1 MAAGP
6 TSAPTPSDSMSA
18 TARTPGVLLL
28 AGSPSDLDLVLDC
41 EDALA
46 ALGIASEIQVLSAH
60 RTPDEAAACARS
72 AESRGFGVVI
82 AFAGMAAH
90 LAGVSAAHTLLPV
103 IAVPVASGALGGI
116 DAALASLQMPP
127 GTPVAAVAIDG
138 ARNAALLAARIL
150 GVTDIALRER
160 LRDQLLRE
168 RARYEPGRIASEIQ
182 KRREKRKA

>member
-1 MAAGP
+1 M
-6 TSAPTPSDSMSA
+6 
-18 TARTPGVLLL
+18 TAERGVLLL

-41 EDALA
+41 EAVLA
-46 ALGIASEIQVLSAH
+46 DLGIASEIQVLSAH
-60 RTPDEAAACARS
+60 RTPDEVAACVRA
-72 AESRGFGVVI
+72 AEPNGFRVII

-103 IAVPVASGALGGI
+103 IGVPVASGALGGV

-150 GVTDIALRER
+150 GTSDPVLRER
-160 LRDQLLRE
+160 LRELAARE
-168 RARYEPGRIASEIQ
+168 RARYDPARIATEIAR
-182 KRREKRKA
+182 RREKRR

>member
-1 MAAGP
+1 M
-6 TSAPTPSDSMSA
+6 SAPAPL
-18 TARTPGVLLL
+18 VLLI

-41 EDALA
+41 EDALT
-46 ALGIASEIQVLSAH
+46 ALGIPAEIRILSAH
-60 RTPDEAAACARS
+60 RTPEEVATCVGS
-72 AESRGFGVVI
+72 AEARGLRVVI

-103 IAVPVASGALGGI
+103 IGVPVASGALAGI

-150 GVTDIALRER
+150 GVSDPALRER
-160 LRDQLLRE
+160 LRDALLRD
-168 RARYEPGRIASEIQ
+168 RARYEPGRIAAEIQ
-182 KRREKRKA
+182 KRRQARRG